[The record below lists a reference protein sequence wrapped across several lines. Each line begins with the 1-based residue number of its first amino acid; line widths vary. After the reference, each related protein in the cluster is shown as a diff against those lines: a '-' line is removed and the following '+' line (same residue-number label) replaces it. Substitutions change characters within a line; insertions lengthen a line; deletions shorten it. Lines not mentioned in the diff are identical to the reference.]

1 MKIKQI
7 SLFLENK
14 PGQLSAPMRAL
25 AAADV
30 NIMTLCL
37 ADSQQFGILRLIVK
51 DWEKAKTAL
60 QSAGFVVNA
69 TDVLA
74 IDIEDRP
81 GALAAI
87 LAVCEAEKLSIEYM
101 YAFAQGP
108 GSKKA
113 ALIFRFAD
121 PDRAMKILEQN
132 KFNVISPVELM
143 GK

>member
-1 MKIKQI
+1 MKIRQI

-14 PGQLSAPMRAL
+14 PGQLSAPMRTL
-25 AAADV
+25 ATADI

-37 ADSQQFGILRLIVK
+37 ADSRQFGILRLIVK

-60 QSAGFVVNA
+60 EAAGFAVNI
-69 TDVLA
+69 TEVLA

-81 GALAAI
+81 GSLAAI
-87 LAVCEAEKLSIEYM
+87 LAVCEAENLGIEYM

-108 GSKKA
+108 GAKKA

-121 PDRAMKILEQN
+121 PDRAMKILDQN
-132 KFNVISPVELM
+132 KFNVVKTVELL